1 MKNIFLLLLT
11 LSLFSVVSKSFA
23 ENDEKILL
31 VFSTNW
37 CKYCQNAK
45 NDMKNSSELSS
56 LVKNY
61 TIIDVNTDVDKE
73 IAKGHNVT
81 TIPAFIIYQN
91 GKEVKRQVGYKNSQ
105 QLINFLK

>member
-37 CKYCQNAK
+37 CNTAK
-45 NDMKNSSELSS
+45 M
-56 LVKNY
+56 
-61 TIIDVNTDVDKE
+61 
-73 IAKGHNVT
+73 
-81 TIPAFIIYQN
+81 
-91 GKEVKRQVGYKNSQ
+91 
-105 QLINFLK
+105 LKMI

>member
-45 NDMKNSSELSS
+45 NDMNNDAILSE

-61 TIIDVNTDVDKE
+61 TIVNVNTDSEKD
-73 IAKGHNVT
+73 IAKGYNIK
-81 TIPAFIIYQN
+81 TIPTFVIYQD
-91 GKEVKRQVGYKNSQ
+91 GKEVGRQTGYKNSE